1 MNRMLLAAAAAALL
15 SACNPNGAQN
25 GDAAP
30 DNGLSLTCEMFASAT
45 AQSLAAAYGA
55 ENVVEQTLP
64 GVEGD
69 SYLATIV
76 YPNDPARRLEVVWR
90 DNAVKDAP
98 ASVIVDSEN
107 SLWVGA
113 GDLSIGDA
121 LADVERANG
130 RAFQLWGFGWDYGGW
145 VSDWRGGAFAAHDG
159 CNIRARFTP
168 RSQGNTSAVG
178 DSAFNSDD
186 PAVRAADAAVSE
198 FGLMFSSA
206 E

>member
-1 MNRMLLAAAAAALL
+1 MKRLLVAVAAAALL
-15 SACNPNGAQN
+15 SACNPNSAQK

-30 DNGLSLTCEMFASAT
+30 DNGLSLTCETFANVT

-69 SYLATIV
+69 SYVATIV

-90 DNAVKDAP
+90 DNAAKDAP
-98 ASVIVDSEN
+98 ASVIVDTPN
-107 SLWVGA
+107 SLWVGPN
-113 GDLSIGDA
+113 DLSIGDA
-121 LADVERANG
+121 LDDVERANG
-130 RAFQLWGFGWDYGGW
+130 RAFQLW
-145 VSDWRGGAFAAHDG
+145 
-159 CNIRARFTP
+159 NIRARFTP
-168 RSQGNTSAVG
+168 RSQAGASAMG
-178 DSAFNSDD
+178 DSAFSSDD
-186 PAVRAADAAVSE
+186 AAVRAANAAVSE